1 MAQRNVTHNHSVDF
15 QTSSGKQ
22 QWSHSTRY
30 NIAVGAIALSWNYRD
45 TTGALDPTITDSYEG
60 NMAGKEIGFHTT
72 GHYSLKAG
80 GTGPYP
86 VTVYVWGAGGG
97 GTSTQGGGAGG
108 GVKVDMSLTAETF
121 YTAIVGGGVT
131 TLYSLGGFP
140 DGGTAHWNP
149 PWPGGSPVP
158 GHQLTSTKFG
168 GGGRSSFGEGEIAF
182 ADMNSPT
189 TEYLLIGGGGGGAA
203 NHMDS
208 GTAKSW
214 AGYPEGEPGRGR
226 YYPSDG
232 NNGGYGGTQTSGG
245 PGGGPGGRQPD
256 GNPGLKYTGGPGGT
270 NGGGAGGGGYYGGG
284 GGAGHYTEGGGG
296 SSHVHPTLA
305 PSPSFGHTNASPGT
319 TTAWTAT
326 DPWGY
331 KPAYAGD
338 GAGVAVP
345 GGLAG
350 SGPGYIHITFNP

>member
-30 NIAVGAIALSWNYRD
+30 NIAVGAVALSWSYRD

-72 GHYSLKAG
+72 GHYSIQAG

-86 VTVYVWGAGGG
+86 VTVSVWGAGGG

-108 GVKVDMSLTAETF
+108 GIKVDMTLTAETF
-121 YTAIVGGGVT
+121 YTAVVGGGVT
-131 TLYSLGGFP
+131 NTYSLGGFP
-140 DGGTAHWNP
+140 DGGMAHYNP
-149 PWPGGSPVP
+149 PWPGGTTKP
-158 GHQLTSTKFG
+158 GTFGPSTKYG
-168 GGGRSSFGEGEIAF
+168 GGGRSSFGEGNIAF
-182 ADMNSPT
+182 ADIDSPT

-208 GTAKSW
+208 GTAASW
-214 AGYPEGEPGRGR
+214 AGWPSGAAGGR
-226 YYPSDG
+226 YYPADG
-232 NNGGYGGTQTSGG
+232 NNGGGGGTQSAGG
-245 PGGGPGGRQPD
+245 SGGGPGGRQPN
-256 GNPGLKYTGGPGGT
+256 GNPGAKYAGGPGGT
-270 NGGGAGGGGYYGGG
+270 TGGGAGGGGYYGGG

-296 SSHVHPTLA
+296 SSHIHPTLE
-305 PSPSFGHTNASPGT
+305 PHPSFAYANASPGT

-326 DPWGY
+326 APWGY
-331 KPAYAGD
+331 KPTYAGD
-338 GAGVAVP
+338 GAGVAGP
-345 GGLAG
+345 QPWGG

>member
-1 MAQRNVTHNHSVDF
+1 MAQKNITHNHSVDF
-15 QTSSGKQ
+15 KTSSGKQ
-22 QWSHSTRY
+22 EWSHSTRY
-30 NIAVGAIALSWNYRD
+30 NIAVAAVSFSWSYKDTAGSPNGAYS
-45 TTGALDPTITDSYEG
+45 DSYEG

-72 GHYSLKAG
+72 GHWVCK
-80 GTGPYP
+80 TGQSIQP

-108 GVKVDMSLTAETF
+108 GIKVDMNLAAETF
-121 YTAIVGGGVT
+121 YTAVVGGGVT
-131 TLYSLGGFP
+131 NTYSLGGFP

-158 GHQLTSTKFG
+158 GHSGPSTKFG
-168 GGGRSSFGEGEIAF
+168 GGGRSSFGEGNIAF
-182 ADMNSPT
+182 ADIDSPT

-214 AGYPEGEPGRGR
+214 AGWPSGEPGRGR
-226 YYPSDG
+226 YYPADG
-232 NNGGYGGTQTSGG
+232 NNGGYGGTQSAGG
-245 PGGGPGGRQPD
+245 AGDSGGRQPG
-256 GNPGLKYTGGPGGT
+256 GNPGAKYAGGPGGT

-296 SSHVHPTLA
+296 SSHIHPTLE
-305 PSPSFGHTNASPGT
+305 PHPSFGYANASPGT
-319 TTAWTAT
+319 TTAWTAV

-331 KPAYAGD
+331 KPTYAGD
-338 GAGVAVP
+338 GAGVAGP
-345 GGLAG
+345 QPWGG